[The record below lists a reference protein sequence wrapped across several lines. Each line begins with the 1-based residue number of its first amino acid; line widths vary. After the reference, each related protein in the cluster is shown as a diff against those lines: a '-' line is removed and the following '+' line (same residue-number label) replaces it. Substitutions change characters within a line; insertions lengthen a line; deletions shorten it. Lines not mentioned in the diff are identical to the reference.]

1 MSAPVPAL
9 MVEEAVAASE
19 ARRQTLWSKAAWKL
33 RRDRA
38 GMIGLGVVL
47 LYFIAAIGVWLG
59 WWATGWG
66 DIAGGKWESPS
77 WAHWFGTNLI
87 GQDIFERSLYSIST
101 AFEVGLVV
109 AILATAVGG
118 LLGALSGFFA
128 GRFTDEIIVWV
139 MGVLDSIPFYLLVA
153 AIAFAMA
160 GNPYAMHVAMIA
172 TFWTTTARLVRGEV
186 IKLRQLEFVEA
197 AHAIGVPEYTI
208 IFRHI
213 VPNTLH
219 ILLVQSTINFVAA
232 IKSEVILSF
241 LGLGVKDGMSWGLM
255 IAESTFEVLAGFFNN
270 FLAASLLMFG
280 LVMAFNAFS
289 DALQDALDPRK
300 VS

>member
-1 MSAPVPAL
+1 MNAPAP
-9 MVEEAVAASE
+9 AVASLE
-19 ARRQTLWSKAAWKL
+19 APATTERRRQTLWSKAAWKL

-47 LYFIAAIGVWLG
+47 IYLIAAIGVWLG
-59 WWATGWG
+59 WWGTGWG

-77 WAHWFGTNLI
+77 AAHWFGTNLI

-109 AILATAVGG
+109 AVLATAVGG